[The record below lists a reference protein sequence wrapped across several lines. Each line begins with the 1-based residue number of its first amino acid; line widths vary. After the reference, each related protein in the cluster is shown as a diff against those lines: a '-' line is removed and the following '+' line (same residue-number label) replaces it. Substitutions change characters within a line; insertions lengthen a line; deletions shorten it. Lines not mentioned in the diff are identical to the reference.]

1 MKKCAKTCKIC
12 AKSDPMHKLPIQFN
26 YDNIDIYDEKRRRNE
41 SIIEL
46 PYQIRCGKF
55 DFEGVK

>member
-1 MKKCAKTCKIC
+1 MKKYAKTYKIC
-12 AKSDPMHKLPIQFN
+12 TKSDSLHKLPIQFN

-41 SIIEL
+41 SIIER

-55 DFEGVK
+55 VY